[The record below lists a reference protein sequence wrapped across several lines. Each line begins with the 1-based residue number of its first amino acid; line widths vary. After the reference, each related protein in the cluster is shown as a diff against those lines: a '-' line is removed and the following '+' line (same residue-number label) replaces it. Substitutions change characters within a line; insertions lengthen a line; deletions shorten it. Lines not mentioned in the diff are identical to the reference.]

1 MIKKILYAWGRSIAC
16 IFNVSLNLF
25 LLFHTDFFFTHSLS
39 SLWIHIVV
47 YVPFS
52 VILSLQE
59 RVKYAILLFTAFWI
73 IICWSLIIFIY
84 WWWKKKM
91 NGKKEYTNWT
101 ERYIYSY
108 WWYVKK
114 IKIGWKKLN
123 KKIERKN
130 WREQMNG
137 KNERKKWV
145 NKSQTNLSVAF

>member
-1 MIKKILYAWGRSIAC
+1 MREAEASHAYSTFRLIYFFYFTPIFFYSFTFLPLNTHRCLCSIFGDFVVARTRKICYFAIYC
-16 IFNVSLNLF
+16 FLNYN
-25 LLFHTDFFFTHSLS
+25 LLKLDNF
-39 SLWIHIVV
+39 
-47 YVPFS
+47 Y
-52 VILSLQE
+52 
-59 RVKYAILLFTAFWI
+59 LLMM
-73 IICWSLIIFIY
+73 
-84 WWWKKKM
+84 KKKM

-123 KKIERKN
+123 EKIERKN